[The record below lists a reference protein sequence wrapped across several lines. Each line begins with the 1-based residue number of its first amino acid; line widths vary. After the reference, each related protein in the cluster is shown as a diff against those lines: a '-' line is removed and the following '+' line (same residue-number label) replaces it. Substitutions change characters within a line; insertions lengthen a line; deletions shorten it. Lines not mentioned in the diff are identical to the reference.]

1 MRLFVCFKNGPYALY
16 STEDLFSELYRSGA
30 SYKDSSILKAEDYNY
45 FVVKTTAGLFS
56 INFCR
61 ENQETWFL
69 AEIDPERIV
78 TNRTKTLLIALYKI
92 ESKFNSYFNSLLLDA
107 TRAKF

>member
-1 MRLFVCFKNGPYALY
+1 MFDFEDSLRLFISFKNGPYAIF
-16 STEDLFSELYRSGA
+16 STEDLFIELYRSGA
-30 SYKDSSILKAEDYNY
+30 SYKDSFVLKDKDYNY
-45 FVVKTTAGLFS
+45 FIVKTTAGLFS

-78 TNRTKTLLIALYKI
+78 TNRAKTLLIAL
-92 ESKFNSYFNSLLLDA
+92 
-107 TRAKF
+107 